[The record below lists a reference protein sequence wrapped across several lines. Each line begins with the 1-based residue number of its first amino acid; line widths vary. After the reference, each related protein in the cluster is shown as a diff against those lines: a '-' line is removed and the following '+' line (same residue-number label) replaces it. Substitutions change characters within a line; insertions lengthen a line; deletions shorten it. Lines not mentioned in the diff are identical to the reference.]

1 MNNVFGMIFGNM
13 NGDNMMDWD
22 MMDWNWWGAPFMW
35 FWMIGVW
42 LVFVVIAFLVYKDA
56 EKRRMDGTLWFV
68 LVILPMVGIL
78 FLIIYLIIREEK
90 TLRDTSQKS
99 ANAILDERYARG
111 EITKGEYQRMK
122 KDIKKE

>member
-35 FWMIGVW
+35 FWMICVW

-56 EKRRMDGTLWFV
+56 EKRGMDGTLWFV
-68 LVILPMVGIL
+68 LAILPMVGIL

>member
-1 MNNVFGMIFGNM
+1 MNNVFGMIFRNM

-22 MMDWNWWGAPFMW
+22 MMDWDWWGAPFMW

-56 EKRRMDGTLWFV
+56 EKRGMDGTLWFV
-68 LVILPMVGIL
+68 LAILPMVGIL

>member
-1 MNNVFGMIFGNM
+1 MNNVFGMIFRNM

-22 MMDWNWWGAPFMW
+22 MMDWGWWDAPFMW
-35 FWMIGVW
+35 FWMICVW

-56 EKRRMDGTLWFV
+56 EKRGMDGTLWFV
-68 LVILPMVGIL
+68 LAILPMVGIL

>member
-1 MNNVFGMIFGNM
+1 
-13 NGDNMMDWD
+13 MMDWD
-22 MMDWNWWGAPFMW
+22 MMDWGWWDAPFMW
-35 FWMIGVW
+35 FWMICVW

-56 EKRRMDGTLWFV
+56 EKRGMDGTLWFV
-68 LVILPMVGIL
+68 LAILPMVGIL

>member
-35 FWMIGVW
+35 FWMICVW

>member
-13 NGDNMMDWD
+13 NGNNMRDWD

-35 FWMIGVW
+35 FWMICVW

>member
-1 MNNVFGMIFGNM
+1 MNNVFGMIFRNM

-22 MMDWNWWGAPFMW
+22 MMDWGWWGAPFMW
-35 FWMIGVW
+35 FWMICVW

-56 EKRRMDGTLWFV
+56 EKRGMDGTLWFV

>member
-35 FWMIGVW
+35 FWMICVW

-56 EKRRMDGTLWFV
+56 EKRGMDGTLWFV

>member
-22 MMDWNWWGAPFMW
+22 MMNWNWWGAPFMW

-42 LVFVVIAFLVYKDA
+42 LVFVVTAFLVYKDA
-56 EKRRMDGTLWFV
+56 EKRGMDGTLWFV

-99 ANAILDERYARG
+99 ANAILNERYARG